1 MVKEQST
8 LYDTATADHNEE
20 FDEEFE
26 PVSLA
31 EAYDN
36 VDSEW
41 DHEDIPL
48 RWLFAKDG
56 RGGLVE
62 YAIKAVV
69 REELVYRNQTS
80 LGEKAG
86 VSRHSVHRHVDDLV
100 TLGIYKQHGGNGTTA
115 RFKPN
120 KKSKVLRALY
130 TANREIEQYAGE
142 SL

>member
-1 MVKEQST
+1 MTEVTSAF
-8 LYDTATADHNEE
+8 YDNVAPADDGDG
-20 FDEEFE
+20 FG

-31 EAYDN
+31 DAYDE

-62 YAIKAVV
+62 HAIEAVV
-69 REELVYRNQTS
+69 RDELVYLNQS
-80 LGEKAG
+80 VLGEKAG
-86 VSRHSVHRHVDDLV
+86 VSRHSVYRHIDDLV
-100 TLGIYKQHGGNGTTA
+100 ELGIYTDHGGNGTTR

-120 KKSKVLRALY
+120 KNSQVLRALY
-130 TANREIEQYAGE
+130 TANREVERYVSE
-142 SL
+142 